1 MPSKKRGLDSEAMKY
16 GARLEAARLA
26 MDLTQEEMGK
36 RLGLTVST
44 YRSYEKGRS
53 RIPLEVIPRL
63 ADVTGRTVYYFHGMP
78 EPRGLDG
85 DEQML
90 VSLFRRMRQSAKQ
103 MIFTL
108 AKSLVRDPEA
118 VLQESV

>member
-26 MDLTQEEMGK
+26 MDLTQKELGE
-36 RLGLTVST
+36 RLGLTEST

-53 RIPLEVIPRL
+53 RIPLELIPRL

-90 VSLFRRMRQSAKQ
+90 ISLFRRMRQTARQ
-103 MIFTL
+103 MVCDL
-108 AKSLVRDPEA
+108 AKSLVRDPEV
-118 VLQESV
+118 VLQESA

>member
-26 MDLTQEEMGK
+26 MDLTQKELGE
-36 RLGLTVST
+36 RLGLTEST

-53 RIPLEVIPRL
+53 RIPLELIPRL

-90 VSLFRRMRQSAKQ
+90 ISLFRRMRQTARQ
-103 MIFTL
+103 MVFDL
-108 AKSLVRDPEA
+108 AKSLVRDPEV